1 MDHNALTDRRV
12 FLKRAVQGAGL
23 AFAAPTILS
32 SLGSGALQAQAS
44 GGGGG
49 GTPGAIAGNP
59 YGTNDGRWLK

>member
-1 MDHNALTDRRV
+1 MDHDALTDRRV

-23 AFAAPTILS
+23 AFAAPAILS

-49 GTPGAIAGNP
+49 ATGGAIAGNP